1 MLRAKI
7 FVQLK
12 AGVLDPQGKAVMNSL
27 ITMGYKD
34 VVQTTIS
41 KYIQVDFDNSDV
53 GEVKRMTKE
62 MCDNLLANP
71 NTESYR
77 FEIEEI

>member
-27 ITMGYKD
+27 ITMGYD
-34 VVQTTIS
+34 EVVQTTIS
-41 KYIQVDFDNSDV
+41 KYIQVDFESSDI
-53 GEVKRMTKE
+53 EKVKRMTTQ
-62 MCDNLLANP
+62 MCENLLANP